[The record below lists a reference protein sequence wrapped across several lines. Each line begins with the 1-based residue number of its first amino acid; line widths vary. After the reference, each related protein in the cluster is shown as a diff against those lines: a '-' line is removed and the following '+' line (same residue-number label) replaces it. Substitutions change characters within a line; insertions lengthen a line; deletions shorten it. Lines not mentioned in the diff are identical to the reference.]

1 MPVLQHCNIALLL
14 RLLCADGGRAAISRN
29 AAGLANTLGPLAPAL
44 LAVVQDPP
52 GGSLPLVLQMVYV
65 LAEGCVPPQQLVAA
79 CLQLF
84 RSTGD
89 PRALP
94 PALPGMER
102 SAALRMLGPLLDL
115 QPDALKSA
123 LQRLVAPLAGP
134 GGEQLPAL
142 LGASEVLAALHMLE
156 GVSEPAMLG
165 KMKQGIA
172 VCLSSP
178 MLFPPE
184 ALAATINQLLT
195 RVPLPQLFMRT
206 VIQTLPA
213 APKLRGFVV
222 GVLRQVRVHGMA
234 GTRAHNMGRQRP
246 TSDCSLVCER
256 VSPFPLRTQLVNK
269 QVWQSETQWKGWL
282 ICAQQTAPDSFPAL
296 LHLPTTVLAR
306 ALPALPAALRQ
317 QLAAHAQSASG
328 VPQSSLTLLAAEAAA
343 AAVPAPAPP

>member
-172 VCLSSP
+172 VCLSS
-178 MLFPPE
+178 
-184 ALAATINQLLT
+184 
-195 RVPLPQLFMRT
+195 
-206 VIQTLPA
+206 
-213 APKLRGFVV
+213 FVV

-246 TSDCSLVCER
+246 TSYCSLVCER